1 MKTALVRISDN
12 HDLETA
18 KSDILKRFGYLT
30 FDKMFPSFKMMTFT
44 CDDQYQL
51 LTETSVRAL
60 SYVQRFRWDAD
71 DKFSLHPVE
80 DGATATVETNGG
92 EISLN
97 SESGLNATS
106 NTRNLTGSGSG
117 TLYVKVQNIGGLN
130 FYVFSQTQGG
140 TYSRYS
146 SFGGFVQGATY
157 TFDTSDSSN
166 ATHPFRLS
174 EIPDGIWTTGG
185 TEYTTG
191 VTVNGTAGSAGSYT
205 RIVVGTSTPSVFYYY
220 CVNHPGM
227 GRYQVSPDRFGTLNI
242 HDYWHLDRITKQD
255 RQYLNREFS
264 TTVDGDT
271 VDIYVIDTG
280 VRGASR
286 PTGNN
291 AALHPELFDPNFVS
305 DLNGTSEQQNY
316 RVFEVA
322 GYTSPYSTNED
333 DNGHGTHCAI
343 CSAGRTAGVAREAK
357 IYALKAF
364 SSGLSASYTAILDA
378 YQKVLDHNT
387 SGNANYKGNNRAAV
401 INASFGPTI
410 PSQNYPYVE
419 LNDAGNDS
427 GTDEEMLDDMESTL
441 VSANIMLVRSAGNG
455 FKNSSDAFAGP
466 LMGKVVAGTRT
477 AGYADA
483 ASTGSINNVDI
494 DQNKISVGASSYSD
508 RWADFSNYGSGVTT
522 VAPGAG
528 ILVPTYDWTTN
539 TPYNSTSNYSTI
551 NGTSFSGPIVTGIVA
566 AWADKN
572 GYTLTTNQLTSLSK
586 SFARGLGSTGD
597 ITKGAHVNYPT
608 NSIVDVK
615 LPTDP
620 FAVTASSNLIVVSFN
635 SADSSYFL
643 NNVGQ
648 QLQLRT
654 NSSLTTLTLGGVSAT
669 TFNITVTAPSAS
681 AYNLSGTDRSGNI
694 AGNNVAVT
702 CNIGD
707 TLNFNLSGVAGSH
720 PFYLRDSSGGPNVST
735 PAATGQGST
744 GTATVSWT
752 PNTAGTYYYQ
762 CSNHSGMIGS
772 ITVTNTGSGIDVVSE
787 SQEGWFTIQ
796 AQDAVN
802 NTLTIQTSG
811 ATSSSTTTGGGANNY
826 AAIIK
831 SADKNHEAQDG
842 VVATGTTL
850 RSQTDVQE
858 GQGTGSYTDVKY
870 IPVDTGVD
878 FEPTST
884 ANTLTKSLG
893 AFYPFI
899 DTNITWA
906 TAAGTI
912 GGSGYSNGDSVNIDL
927 GASSLTTFANEP
939 VYENYVLS
947 GDSIGATGLTFSST
961 TGVLS
966 GTVTADYIDT
976 SFNITVTEQTTQ
988 NARSYSFTTLGTGV
1002 LVTVTA
1008 QPTDQS
1014 IEAGSGSTVTFGP
1027 VAGTSSDGSTINYQ
1041 WQFSSNGGVGWSNVT
1056 NGGGYSGATT
1066 NQLTVDDDFAK
1077 NQYQYRCEMDTA
1089 TAVTSTFTNAVTLT
1103 VFRVI
1108 TVTTQPTDQQPVA
1121 PGAASFTT
1129 AASTLDAATISYQW
1143 QKQESGSSTWSDI
1156 GGANTLTY
1164 TTGSTSYDADFGDSY
1179 RCKLNATGATETFTN
1194 AALMNVTRTINITSQ
1209 PTTTTGAIGGTR
1221 TFAVVGTTSD
1231 NDAGDI
1237 TYQWQRSITQG
1248 SSWSNITGATGAS
1261 YTTPALD
1268 SAYDN
1273 NQFRCLLS
1281 APGAT
1286 TVPSNAAT
1294 LQVETVTPVVTSQ
1307 PTDAT
1312 VNEGTTATFTTL
1324 GDTTMTPIGGNAA
1337 SSSFD
1342 IESFTTPTGGSN
1354 PSDPEEMAGGF
1365 SDHEPSVTY
1374 QWQKSDD
1381 AGANW
1386 SDVPGATTA
1395 SYTTGTLTYAA
1406 DNQDQYRCEIDATGA
1421 VSPAYTNAAT
1431 LTVQRTLSIQTDPS
1445 SQTGN
1450 EGSTSTYNVTTN
1462 QSSGTPTYQWERSD
1476 DGGANYNPV
1485 GGATSAAYTT
1495 PALVYDD
1502 DNNDRYR
1509 VVVSLVGA
1517 ASSVTSNFATQTV
1530 LRVINITT
1538 QPQNTA
1544 VIEGSTGTFTIAA
1557 TITSDSITYQ
1567 WQISTNDGTS
1577 WSNINGAN
1585 TPSYTTPATT
1595 YPTTPSEQ
1603 FRCVL
1608 TNPAATTVTS
1618 NPATLTV
1625 NEAEFVSAPSAV
1637 TPAVDPETN
1646 RTFSREPVITTSAFV
1661 SEYAGSTHFSSF
1673 WRIRRTADNVVIYD
1687 TGSTFIQGDTG
1698 NKTSF
1703 TVPAGTLEF
1712 DTAYYVQ
1719 VKFRDNNGR
1728 ESNFSTLANFTTP
1741 FVDQPNIQTIT
1752 PAFNPVVNVDPA
1764 QIKSGYQ
1771 HTSSD
1776 WQFSPTNTFATI
1788 VHQSLGNTANLT
1800 SYTLPQSVNLNA
1812 DTTYYVRIRFNV
1824 NPI

>member
-1 MKTALVRISDN
+1 
-12 HDLETA
+12 
-18 KSDILKRFGYLT
+18 
-30 FDKMFPSFKMMTFT
+30 
-44 CDDQYQL
+44 
-51 LTETSVRAL
+51 
-60 SYVQRFRWDAD
+60 
-71 DKFSLHPVE
+71 
-80 DGATATVETNGG
+80 
-92 EISLN
+92 
-97 SESGLNATS
+97 
-106 NTRNLTGSGSG
+106 
-117 TLYVKVQNIGGLN
+117 
-130 FYVFSQTQGG
+130 
-140 TYSRYS
+140 
-146 SFGGFVQGATY
+146 
-157 TFDTSDSSN
+157 
-166 ATHPFRLS
+166 
-174 EIPDGIWTTGG
+174 
-185 TEYTTG
+185 
-191 VTVNGTAGSAGSYT
+191 
-205 RIVVGTSTPSVFYYY
+205 
-220 CVNHPGM
+220 
-227 GRYQVSPDRFGTLNI
+227 
-242 HDYWHLDRITKQD
+242 
-255 RQYLNREFS
+255 
-264 TTVDGDT
+264 
-271 VDIYVIDTG
+271 
-280 VRGASR
+280 
-286 PTGNN
+286 
-291 AALHPELFDPNFVS
+291 
-305 DLNGTSEQQNY
+305 
-316 RVFEVA
+316 
-322 GYTSPYSTNED
+322 
-333 DNGHGTHCAI
+333 
-343 CSAGRTAGVAREAK
+343 
-357 IYALKAF
+357 
-364 SSGLSASYTAILDA
+364 
-378 YQKVLDHNT
+378 
-387 SGNANYKGNNRAAV
+387 
-401 INASFGPTI
+401 
-410 PSQNYPYVE
+410 
-419 LNDAGNDS
+419 
-427 GTDEEMLDDMESTL
+427 
-441 VSANIMLVRSAGNG
+441 
-455 FKNSSDAFAGP
+455 
-466 LMGKVVAGTRT
+466 MGKVVAGTRT

-483 ASTGSINNVDI
+483 ASTGQINNVDVN
-494 DQNKISVGASSYSD
+494 QNKISVGASSYND

-528 ILVPTYDWTTN
+528 LLVPQYDWTTN
-539 TPYNSTSNYSTI
+539 TPYNSTSNYTTI

-597 ITKGAHVNYPT
+597 ITKGAHANYPT
-608 NSIVDVK
+608 NSIVDKK

-620 FAVTASSNLIVVSFN
+620 FAVTASSDLVVMSFN

-669 TFNITVTAPSAS
+669 TFNITVTAPSSS

-720 PFYLRDSSGGPNVST
+720 PFYLRDSDGGPNVST

-762 CSNHSGMIGS
+762 CGSHPLMIGS

-1365 SDHEPSVTY
+1365 ADHEPSVTY

-1445 SQTGN
+1445 NQTGN

-1495 PALVYDD
+1495 PALVYAD

-1567 WQISTNDGTS
+1567 WQISTNGGAS

-1625 NEAEFVSAPSAV
+1625 NEAEFVSAPSTV

-1687 TGSTFIQGDTG
+1687 TGSTFTQGDTG

-1712 DTAYYVQ
+1712 DIAYYVQ

>member
-1 MKTALVRISDN
+1 
-12 HDLETA
+12 
-18 KSDILKRFGYLT
+18 
-30 FDKMFPSFKMMTFT
+30 MMTFT

-333 DNGHGTHCAI
+333 DNGHGTYCAI

>member
-1 MKTALVRISDN
+1 MKTALVRVSDN
-12 HDLETA
+12 YDLETA
-18 KSDILKRFGYLT
+18 KSDILERFGYLT

-333 DNGHGTHCAI
+333 DNGHGTYCAI

-441 VSANIMLVRSAGNG
+441 VAANIMLVRSAGNG

-483 ASTGSINNVDI
+483 ASTGSINNVDV